1 MSENQK
7 SDKEIK
13 LRCIGIA
20 MGVLNQQHQFDVQ
33 SWMQAGRE
41 GTPPAGGPPPP
52 PTMVDIFAD
61 SDEIFEY
68 VSKESVLEES
78 AG

>member
-7 SDKEIK
+7 SNKEIK

-41 GTPPAGGPPPP
+41 GTPPPP

-68 VSKESVLEES
+68 VSKESVLEET

>member
-1 MSENQK
+1 M
-7 SDKEIK
+7 SDKEKSNKELK

-41 GTPPAGGPPPP
+41 GTPPAP
-52 PTMVDIFAD
+52 PTMVEIFTD

-68 VSKESVLEES
+68 VSKETVLEEIS
-78 AG
+78 G